1 MYGRFLDMQSARKD
15 YKPRHEPGTSTST
28 AVDVDI
34 NEGDCETLTL
44 DGITGLIKRHS
55 YEHYVSV

>member
-44 DGITGLIKRHS
+44 DGITGLIK
-55 YEHYVSV
+55 